1 MWLMLWAMV
10 AEKEI
15 TQLQN
20 NKKEYN
26 TTDKINTKQYVH
38 EDVIRKHRI

>member
-20 NKKEYN
+20 NKKEY

-38 EDVIRKHRI
+38 EDVMRKHRI